1 MPDMRKEIIRIVLFV
16 CSLIISV
23 VSIFSCSIV
32 ANADPTTS
40 ERNVDVFIGDSTTD
54 GAGLSGYKYNDYSVV
69 QKLDTWANLFCKEDN
84 AQCANYA
91 HGGAGFLT
99 SFSYDQQYSR
109 VVNEIDK
116 NKIRRIFVVGVF
128 NDVNTGKS
136 VTDIISAARDLF
148 GKIVKENPDVQVYF
162 VPEIM
167 PRSPDNVQILDQWGS
182 GAKALVTA
190 ITAFSSV
197 NVPDDWEHWIE
208 GDDTWQSDNRH
219 PNAKGHELA
228 ANSAEQWVQTT
239 NLPLDPSKDETDQS
253 IKVNTG
259 TSVRNHWLPVIVVP
273 VVIILLI
280 IVFTVIFIRRR
291 PAKRCRH
298 RRM

>member
-1 MPDMRKEIIRIVLFV
+1 MRNRFKRIFFIL
-16 CSLIISV
+16 
-23 VSIFSCSIV
+23 CSIV
-32 ANADPTTS
+32 LSASSLFCCSTVANAALTTS
-40 ERNVDVFIGDSTTD
+40 DRNIDVFIGDSTTD
-54 GAGLSGYKYNDYSVV
+54 GTGLPGYKYGDYSVV
-69 QKLDTWANLFCKEDN
+69 QKLDTWANHFCEKDN
-84 AQCANYA
+84 AQCENYA

-99 SFSYDQQYSR
+99 NFSYDQQYAR

-128 NDVNTGKS
+128 NDANSGKS

-148 GKIVKENPDVQVYF
+148 GKIVKENREAQVNF

-167 PRSPDNVQILDQWGS
+167 PRSPDNIQVLDQWGS